1 MNRGRR
7 RRNLPRRRAANVRL
21 GRLIT
26 RASHGI
32 RFNPPVDPPEYV
44 SNPWWPIT
52 TVFNVDSNSQIQA
65 IHVYS
70 AVITQLGFGD
80 YVNTESKNIPLEM
93 RLVSVR
99 IWGLH
104 KQPIQLA
111 IYDHVGKK
119 NRFTEISDFGSSVQ
133 YSRAGWRYGRIATY
147 DALTA
152 EEEDVLFD
160 VTGASTSQ
168 KILVYVQLLIRT
180 ANAPAPNLLRMGS
193 DFEQLCSSVQ
203 SCSL

>member
-7 RRNLPRRRAANVRL
+7 RRNPPRRRAANVRL
-21 GRLIT
+21 GRFIT

-52 TVFNVDSNSQIQA
+52 TVFNVDSDSQLQP

-70 AVITQLGFGD
+70 SVIAQLGFDD
-80 YVNTESKNIPLEM
+80 YVKDSETIPLEM

-99 IWGLH
+99 IWGLD

-119 NRFTEISDFGSSVQ
+119 NRFVELSDFGSSVQ

-147 DALTA
+147 DALSKDDK
-152 EEEDVLFD
+152 DVLFD
-160 VTGASTSQ
+160 VTGASSSQ

-180 ANAPAPNLLRMGS
+180 ANAPKPALLRKDS
-193 DFEQLCSSVQ
+193 DYEQLCSSVQ
-203 SCSL
+203 SCSF